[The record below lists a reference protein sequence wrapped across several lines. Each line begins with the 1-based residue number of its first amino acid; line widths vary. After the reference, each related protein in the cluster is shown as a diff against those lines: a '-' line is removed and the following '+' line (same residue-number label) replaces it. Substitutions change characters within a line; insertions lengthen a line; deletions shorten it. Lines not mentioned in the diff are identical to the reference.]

1 VRVHVVARSAGGL
14 LAALRRRAW
23 PDVEIA
29 HWAEQPPEPRQVR
42 PGDVIVL
49 DLLELPVGSSCRQ
62 VGQCVDRIDVFAVV
76 GPGMVDSGWLL
87 LAGGGSVHCVECDER
102 ARRGGF
108 APVVQALD
116 AHLSGLTPEELVGW
130 VTDCEP
136 WLGTVRDL
144 VECLIRDPWA
154 IRRPADLATAAG
166 LTKPALR
173 ERCVAL
179 GCRRVEHFISAVR
192 AAAQRCLV
200 SRYRIPGLEA
210 WQRVGVNDLANFSRQ
225 VKRGRRH
232 APPGGDGAARALLVL
247 ALGLQT
253 ALVAGCRDRSEGAGT
268 GDASATPGADVRADS
283 TVALPVVGAL
293 VRRGDLVLSV
303 RATGAVRAERL
314 VTLKA
319 ETQGTVAE
327 VAVRPGDRV
336 ERAQVLVRLDP
347 RPFDVAVRQAEA
359 SLGEAQIRLQEALVG
374 DDPAD
379 SSEAV
384 RRRREGARIRAGVT
398 GAEARLDGARLDQER
413 ATLVAPFGGVVDRVG
428 VVAGQRVSV
437 GEESVRLVDL
447 GSLIIEASVLEHDLP
462 YVRTGGQAMVVPS
475 ASPDTRYRGT
485 IEAVLPVV
493 DTATRAGRVLVR
505 VRTAYSRLRPGMYAD
520 VQLEA
525 ARLVGRVLVPA
536 GAVIERDGRTLVFR
550 ARAGRADWVYV
561 PVGRS
566 NGTETEILADSVS
579 GRTLVAPG
587 DTVLVG
593 GHLTLTHDAPIR
605 VRLQEERRR
614 P

>member
-1 VRVHVVARSAGGL
+1 MEGQVAKVLERRCRLPRPGVGVGRTCAL
-14 LAALRRRAW
+14 LAL
-23 PDVEIA
+23 
-29 HWAEQPPEPRQVR
+29 
-42 PGDVIVL
+42 
-49 DLLELPVGSSCRQ
+49 
-62 VGQCVDRIDVFAVV
+62 
-76 GPGMVDSGWLL
+76 
-87 LAGGGSVHCVECDER
+87 
-102 ARRGGF
+102 
-108 APVVQALD
+108 
-116 AHLSGLTPEELVGW
+116 
-130 VTDCEP
+130 
-136 WLGTVRDL
+136 WLGT
-144 VECLIRDPWA
+144 A
-154 IRRPADLATAAG
+154 LA
-166 LTKPALR
+166 
-173 ERCVAL
+173 
-179 GCRRVEHFISAVR
+179 
-192 AAAQRCLV
+192 
-200 SRYRIPGLEA
+200 
-210 WQRVGVNDLANFSRQ
+210 
-225 VKRGRRH
+225 
-232 APPGGDGAARALLVL
+232 
-247 ALGLQT
+247 
-253 ALVAGCRDRSEGAGT
+253 AGCRGRNEGAGT
-268 GDASATPGADVRADS
+268 GEASATPGADIRADS

-303 RATGAVRAERL
+303 RATGAVRAERQ
-314 VTLKA
+314 VTLRA

-374 DDPAD
+374 DDPHD
-379 SSEAV
+379 STEAA

-398 GAEARLDGARLDQER
+398 GAEARLEGARLDRER
-413 ATLVAPFGGVVDRVG
+413 ATITAPFGGVADRVG
-428 VVAGQRVSV
+428 VVVAQRLAA
-437 GEESVRLVDL
+437 GEEIVRLVDL

-493 DTATRAGRVLVR
+493 DTATRAGRVVVR
-505 VRTAYSRLRPGMYAD
+505 VRTSDGRLRPGMYAD

-525 ARLVGRVLVPA
+525 SRLVARVLVPA

-566 NGTETEILADSVS
+566 NGVETEILPDSVS
-579 GRTLVAPG
+579 GRPNVGPG

-605 VRLQEERRR
+605 VRLQEGK
-614 P
+614 PTP

>member
-1 VRVHVVARSAGGL
+1 VAKVLERRCRLPRPCVEVARTCAL
-14 LAALRRRAW
+14 LAL
-23 PDVEIA
+23 
-29 HWAEQPPEPRQVR
+29 
-42 PGDVIVL
+42 
-49 DLLELPVGSSCRQ
+49 
-62 VGQCVDRIDVFAVV
+62 
-76 GPGMVDSGWLL
+76 
-87 LAGGGSVHCVECDER
+87 
-102 ARRGGF
+102 
-108 APVVQALD
+108 
-116 AHLSGLTPEELVGW
+116 
-130 VTDCEP
+130 
-136 WLGTVRDL
+136 WLGT
-144 VECLIRDPWA
+144 A
-154 IRRPADLATAAG
+154 LA
-166 LTKPALR
+166 
-173 ERCVAL
+173 
-179 GCRRVEHFISAVR
+179 
-192 AAAQRCLV
+192 
-200 SRYRIPGLEA
+200 
-210 WQRVGVNDLANFSRQ
+210 
-225 VKRGRRH
+225 
-232 APPGGDGAARALLVL
+232 
-247 ALGLQT
+247 
-253 ALVAGCRDRSEGAGT
+253 AGCRGRNEGAGT
-268 GDASATPGADVRADS
+268 GEASATPGADIRADS

-303 RATGAVRAERL
+303 RATGAVRAERQ
-314 VTLKA
+314 VTLRA

-374 DDPAD
+374 DDPHD
-379 SSEAV
+379 STEAA
-384 RRRREGARIRAGVT
+384 RRRREGARIRAGVS
-398 GAEARLDGARLDQER
+398 GAEARLEGARLDRER
-413 ATLVAPFGGVVDRVG
+413 ATIAAPFGGVADRVG
-428 VVAGQRVSV
+428 VVVAQRLAA
-437 GEESVRLVDL
+437 GEEIVRLVDL

-505 VRTAYSRLRPGMYAD
+505 VRTADGRLRPGMYAD

-525 ARLVGRVLVPA
+525 SRLVGRVLVPA

-566 NGTETEILADSVS
+566 NGVETEILADSVS
-579 GRTLVAPG
+579 GRPNVGPG

-605 VRLQEERRR
+605 VRLQEGK
-614 P
+614 PTP